1 MKNNL
6 KVLVLIVY
14 SVSDPVVSI
23 NNSKLG
29 SLLMRYEIIIIENYW
44 QDWLLNLLIS
54 PPKNYKLLI
63 GKN

>member
-14 SVSDPVVSI
+14 SVSDPVESV
-23 NNSKLG
+23 NNSNLG

>member
-29 SLLMRYEIIIIENYW
+29 SLLMRYEIIIIEIIDKIDY
-44 QDWLLNLLIS
+44 
-54 PPKNYKLLI
+54 
-63 GKN
+63 

>member
-44 QDWLLNLLIS
+44 QDRLLNLLIS

>member
-6 KVLVLIVY
+6 KVLVVIIY

-44 QDWLLNLLIS
+44 QDRLLNLLIS